1 MAEFR
6 SVLDTKI
13 RPEDEAIAPDTTLEG
28 LALGPGRAA
37 ASTIRK
43 VFDNAARKRAPEI
56 ITPKIGSNVEA
67 LDKDRRLVEEYRTKD
82 WSKTPFGRNPFPEPS
97 PKELERIAK
106 QKDLSKII
114 GVGENVGRK
123 AVNNAF
129 GQTGFDIGSQYA
141 EANKQNAAGD
151 TYKKGGKVKAYA
163 NGGSVSASRRGDG
176 IAQRGK
182 TKGRMC

>member
-37 ASTIRK
+37 VSTIRK

-56 ITPKIGSNVEA
+56 ITPEIGSKVA
-67 LDKDRRLVEEYRTKD
+67 QIDKNNAIMDELRKRD
-82 WSKTPFGRNPFPEPS
+82 WSKTPFKSSPFEKS

-106 QKDLSKII
+106 EETLDRLNSVLDKNL
-114 GVGENVGRK
+114 RK
-123 AVNNAF
+123 ALHGMSSEAGAAVSRRLNNDSE
-129 GQTGFDIGSQYA
+129 T
-141 EANKQNAAGD
+141 
-151 TYKKGGKVKAYA
+151 TYKRGGKVS
-163 NGGSVSASRRGDG
+163 GASKRADG